1 METMTFSFKGF
12 GFLPKE
18 ELYIMVKRSRIIA
31 FLLIIVLAGS
41 LMGTTTQN
49 ILKGLKLGLDLQGGF
64 EVLYEVHPAKKGQ
77 KIDKDAMT
85 STAQA
90 LDKRINVLG
99 VSEPSIQIE
108 GNNRIRVQLAGVTD
122 QNQARKILST
132 EANLTF
138 RDANDKLMMDGTDLV
153 QGGAKQTF
161 DENGK
166 PSVSLK
172 LKSAS
177 KFSKVTQQIL
187 NEAPNNFLVIW
198 LDYKK
203 GDSFKNEVTK
213 KNPKY
218 LSAPTVK
225 EVFNQDS
232 VSIVGSFTS
241 KEAQDL
247 ASLLNAGA
255 LPVQLK
261 EVYSTSVGA
270 KFGQQALKDTVIAGV
285 IGVVIIYL
293 FMLFYYRFPGFI
305 AVVSLSIYI
314 YLILLLFHWMNAVLT
329 LPGIAALIL
338 GIGMAVDAN
347 IITYERIKEE
357 IKVGKSIKSA
367 FQAGEKNAFTAIL
380 DSNLNTILTATVLF
394 IYGTSSVK
402 GFATML
408 ILSVVLSFLTAV
420 YGSRLLLG
428 LWVNSRYLNKKHG
441 WFGVKQAEIHKLEE
455 NMDTLNL
462 PTKFD
467 KIDFVKHRKTFF
479 IVSGTLLTIGLIVL
493 IVLRLNLAIDFTSG
507 TRVEVLSTKPVT
519 TQQIKKS
526 FEKQHLQTD
535 DISLAGKNN
544 DIGAARLKG
553 VLSKDQIANLKTA
566 FKQEY
571 GSEPNVSTVSPTIG
585 KELAKNAITALLIA
599 SIGIILYV
607 TLRFELS
614 MALAAVLAMLHD
626 AFFMV
631 AFFSITR
638 LEVDLNFIAAVL
650 TIVGYS
656 IHDTIVTFD
665 RMRENMHKKKRLKT
679 FKDIVDV
686 VNVSIHQT
694 LTRSLNTVLMVLI
707 AVLCLLIFGSPA
719 IRNFS
724 IALLVGLVVGVYSSI
739 FIAASLW
746 VVMKGKELKKKGVI
760 RTVKEKKKYSDQPQV

>member
-1 METMTFSFKGF
+1 
-12 GFLPKE
+12 
-18 ELYIMVKRSRIIA
+18 MVKRSRIIT
-31 FLLIIVLAGS
+31 FLLILVLAGS
-41 LMGTTTQN
+41 VMGTTTQN
-49 ILKGLKLGLDLQGGF
+49 ILKNLKLGLDLQGGF

-85 STAQA
+85 ATAQA

-99 VSEPSIQIE
+99 VNEPSIQIE

-161 DENGK
+161 DESGN

-172 LKSAS
+172 LKSAN

-187 NEAPNNFLVIW
+187 SEAPNNFLVIW

-225 EVFNQDS
+225 EVFTQDS
-232 VSIVGSFTS
+232 VSIVGKFTP

-270 KFGQQALKDTVIAGV
+270 KFGQQALKDTVIAGLLG
-285 IGVVIIYL
+285 IVIIYL
-293 FMLFYYRFPGFI
+293 FMLVYYRFPGFI

-314 YLILLLFHWMNAVLT
+314 YLILLIFHWMGAVLT

-338 GIGMAVDAN
+338 GVGMAVDAN

-380 DSNLNTILTATVLF
+380 DSNLNTILTAAVLF
-394 IYGTSSVK
+394 YFGTSSVK

-420 YGSRLLLG
+420 YGSRALLG
-428 LWVNSRYLNKKHG
+428 LWVHSKYLNKRQT
-441 WFGVKQAEIHKLEE
+441 WFGVKKSEIHNLEE
-455 NMDTLNL
+455 NVDTLDL
-462 PTKFD
+462 KTKFD

-479 IVSGTLLTIGLIVL
+479 FISGTLLALGLIVL
-493 IVLRLNLAIDFTSG
+493 IVFRLNLAIDFTSG
-507 TRVEVLSTKPVT
+507 TRVEVLSYKSVT
-519 TQQIKKS
+519 TQQIKNS
-526 FEKQHLQTD
+526 FEKLNLKTD
-535 DISLAGKNN
+535 DITLAGKNN

-553 VLSKDQIANLKTA
+553 VLSKDQIANLKTK

-585 KELAKNAITALLIA
+585 KELAKNAISALLIA
-599 SIGIILYV
+599 SVIIILYV
-607 TLRFELS
+607 TLRFELY
-614 MALAAVLAMLHD
+614 MALAAIIAMLHD

-679 FKDIVDV
+679 FQDICDV

-707 AVLCLLIFGSPA
+707 TVLSLLIFGSPA

-724 IALLVGLVVGVYSSI
+724 IALLVGLLIGVYSSI